1 MKINWKARFR
11 NKVFLFA
18 LAGLVVSFVFDL
30 LAMFEVIPAISES
43 MVMQLV
49 DIVLLVLTAVGVV
62 TDPTTPGLQDSDRAM
77 TYVGPGVPGD
87 NG

>member
-1 MKINWKARFR
+1 MKVNWKVRFK
-11 NKVFLFA
+11 NKVFLAA

-30 LAMFEVIPAISES
+30 LAMFDVFPAISES

-49 DIVLLVLTAVGVV
+49 DILLMVLAAVGIVS
-62 TDPTTPGLQDSDRAM
+62 DPTTDGLSDSARAM
-77 TYVGPGVPGD
+77 AYTEPHKDV